1 MNKLSVL
8 LLFLGTFCV
17 LQAQNKSLG
26 NISKQKTIASAP
38 ATTQDSTAIRRETSQ
53 SGTNKPSDKNLKANI
68 KDYLIISQNRDT
80 TYVDTT
86 LTIQK
91 EYKFNYLRKDNFGL
105 LRFSNLGQTYNSL
118 TYNFGNTSLMPGFG
132 ARAKHFNYTEISD
145 VNYYRVPT
153 PLTELFFKTAFEQGQ
168 LADSFFTINT
178 SPQLNFSV
186 EYKGLRSLGKYQN
199 ILASTGN
206 FTFTTNYQTKNKKY
220 NMRGHITMQDLLNQE
235 NGGIIDDNIDEF
247 ENGDPEFLDRS
258 IFEVNFQNAESML
271 KGKRFHLEHDYKLIN
286 KADSL
291 SLNKLSF
298 GHIISFED
306 KFYQFDQTAADTDYF
321 GEAFVSRVQERATL
335 ENFYNQL
342 QLNYSNNIIGDVQ
355 FNISHNNYN
364 YGYNKI
370 IVLNGNS
377 ITNRLKGNIYAAG
390 AKYNKQYKGF
400 NLNGEA
406 GINFAGNFEGNFIK
420 AQASFNLNNDIA
432 ASASL
437 NHSSKAPN
445 YNTLLYHSDYINYNW
460 QNNFSNTQTQQL
472 AFNAKYKKWANITVD
487 YSTITNYVYFKQ
499 NETTQQINPFQNSA
513 TITYLRAKLE
523 NEIKV
528 GKFAL
533 NNTIMYQNVQ
543 DPNNSLNVPE
553 FNTRNTLYYSNHL
566 FKKALYLQTGLTVNY
581 FTKYYMNAY
590 NPLLAEF
597 YVQNQTQYGDFPLI
611 DFFLNAKIRQAR
623 IFFKT
628 EHFNSSFTG
637 YNFYSAPNYPYRD
650 FIIRFGVVWNFFM

>member
-1 MNKLSVL
+1 MNKLVTT
-8 LLFLGTFCV
+8 LLFLYV
-17 LQAQNKSLG
+17 LSALNAQQNEKIMSIKSKNG
-26 NISKQKTIASAP
+26 QNQH
-38 ATTQDSTAIRRETSQ
+38 QDSLNVDA
-53 SGTNKPSDKNLKANI
+53 NKKENKKDKELKANI

-80 TYVDTT
+80 TYVDTS

-118 TYNFGNTSLMPGFG
+118 TYNFENTSLMPDFG
-132 ARAKHFNYTEISD
+132 ARAKHFNYTQISD
-145 VNYYRVPT
+145 VNYFRVPT

-220 NMRGHITMQDLLNQE
+220 NLRGHITMQDFLNQE

-258 IFEVNFQNAESML
+258 IFEVNFENAESFL

-291 SLNKLSF
+291 AQNKLSF
-298 GHIISFED
+298 AHIMSFED
-306 KFYQFDQTAADTDYF
+306 KFYQFDQTSADTDYF
-321 GEAFVSRVQERATL
+321 GESFVSRVQERATL

-342 QLNYSNNIIGDVQ
+342 QLNYSNNLLGDVQ
-355 FNISHNNYN
+355 FNVSHNNYN
-364 YGYNKI
+364 YGYNKL
-370 IVLNGNS
+370 IVLNGTT

-406 GINFAGNFEGNFIK
+406 GVNFAGDFDGNFIK
-420 AQASFNLNNDIA
+420 AQASFKIKSDIS

-437 NHSSKAPN
+437 NHSSQVPN
-445 YNTLLYHSDYINYNW
+445 YNTLLHQSDYINYNW
-460 QNNFSNTQTQQL
+460 QNNFSNIQTQQL
-472 AFNAKYKKWANITVD
+472 SFNAKYKKLANLTVD
-487 YSTITNYVYFKQ
+487 YSTITNYVYFKKD
-499 NETTQQINPFQNSA
+499 ETSQQVSPFQNSA

-523 NEIKV
+523 NEITV
-528 GKFAL
+528 GKFSL

-543 DPNNSLNVPE
+543 DTNNSLNVPE
-553 FNTRNTLYYSNHL
+553 LNTRNTLYFSSHL

-581 FTKYYMNAY
+581 FTKYYLNAY

-597 YVQNQTQYGDFPLI
+597 YVQNETQYGDFPLV

-637 YNFYSAPNYPYRD
+637 YNYYSAPNYPYRD